1 MEEQVLRSQI
11 DLCLFPAFQL
21 ATSVTS
27 LSLTIV
33 VCKVGITVT
42 DHLLWIWLIVSTRL
56 HQTWHCFQVKSP
68 RWQGVR
74 CYSIVKTLYHIDNF
88 QNLSSVLFGP
98 SLGSSQFVS
107 KYCCSDSEHCDSAAV
122 FPFQQGPPDLAAEAA
137 PDLPCTPTLSS
148 TAPAGIPGTWDHGN

>member
-1 MEEQVLRSQI
+1 MEEQVLRSQM

-27 LSLTIV
+27 LSLTIFI
-33 VCKVGITVT
+33 CKVGITIT
-42 DHLLWIWLIVSTRL
+42 DHLLWIWLIVSTQL
-56 HQTWHCFQVKSP
+56 HQTWNCFQVTSP

-74 CYSIVKTLYHIDNF
+74 CYSQDSVPHRQLPESVICALGLPCVLP
-88 QNLSSVLFGP
+88 NLSLSIVALTLNTVTLLPF
-98 SLGSSQFVS
+98 SHFS
-107 KYCCSDSEHCDSAAV
+107 KR
-122 FPFQQGPPDLAAEAA
+122 PPDLAAKEA